1 MSMSRKHY
9 RFIAQTLRETE
20 MPKDARANIVAAL
33 SIVFKEDNPNFSQVR
48 FTQAV
53 SGHKEAL

>member
-9 RFIAQTLRETE
+9 KFIAQTLRETE
-20 MPKDARANIVAAL
+20 MSNDARANIVAAL
-33 SIVFKEDNPNFSQVR
+33 SIVFKEDNPNFSGVR
-48 FTQAV
+48 FLQAV